1 MTTRH
6 TTHGFDASGY
16 PIFRHA
22 AAGSGGGST
31 SEEEVNVEALQSRI
45 QELEEE
51 LDVERKQFRVEM
63 RKGQDAVDKM
73 RKAAPAIEKTA
84 ASPTHTWD
92 DGYDVI
98 TRQRVA
104 VFVDVQNMYYAARN
118 LYNSKLEFSK
128 LLKFLGRGRQLCR
141 ALAYIVERPGMEQ
154 DKFIEVLRRNGYEV
168 QKKVLIERADGSQK
182 GDWDLGIALDAV
194 SLADRV
200 DAAVLVTGD
209 GDFTTLCTYLRNRG
223 VRVEVASFPESTAVE
238 LMKSCDHFHRLDE
251 RILLPGAQFQNP
263 ADVERGDVRG
273 GESRSSEVRTS
284 ESRGSE
290 IRSSEG
296 RGGAVRS
303 GESRIEVRS
312 DRDSE
317 DDADDTRE
325 RGRRKRA
332 RGPLDDDL
340 SEDEFD
346 L

>member
-6 TTHGFDASGY
+6 ATHGFVPLLRS
-16 PIFRHA
+16 PQ
-22 AAGSGGGST
+22 AGGGGGST
-31 SEEEVNVEALQSRI
+31 SEEEVNIEALQARI
-45 QELEEE
+45 QELEESLE
-51 LDVERKQFRVEM
+51 LERKQFRAEM

-73 RKAAPAIEKTA
+73 RKATPSGNERA
-84 ASPTHTWD
+84 AAPTHTWD
-92 DGYDVI
+92 DGYDVV

-118 LYNSKLEFSK
+118 LYNSKLEFAK
-128 LLKFLGRGRQLCR
+128 LLRFLGRGRELCR

-168 QKKVLIERADGSQK
+168 HKKVLIERADGSQK
-182 GDWDLGIALDAV
+182 GDWDLGIALDAI

-238 LMKSCDHFHRLDE
+238 LMKTCDHFHRLDE

-263 ADVERGDVRG
+263 ADVERG
-273 GESRSSEVRTS
+273 EVR
-284 ESRGSE
+284 
-290 IRSSEG
+290 SEG
-296 RGGAVRS
+296 RTVEVRS
-303 GESRIEVRS
+303 PESRVEIRS
-312 DRDSE
+312 DRD
-317 DDADDTRE
+317 ADDEDEDARG

-340 SEDEFD
+340 SEDDFD